1 MDYIKVKGH
10 DHLIR
15 DPKTNSIINTNMSE
29 YNEYISRRD
38 SKLKENEKVNNL
50 ESDITNMKEDL
61 DEIKLLLRRLINE
74 SWYYRTFQFNKKFWI
89 CKV

>member
-1 MDYIKVKGH
+1 MEYIKVKGH

-29 YNEYISRRD
+29 YNEYLSRRD

-50 ESDITNMKEDL
+50 ESDIINMKGDL
-61 DEIKLLLRRLINE
+61 NEIKNLLRSLLNE
-74 SWYYRTFQFNKKFWI
+74 SR
-89 CKV
+89 

>member
-1 MDYIKVKGH
+1 MEYIKVKGH

-38 SKLKENEKVNNL
+38 SKLQENRKVQNL
-50 ESDITNMKEDL
+50 ESDVDNIKEDL
-61 DEIKLLLRRLINE
+61 NEIKFLLRRLINE
-74 SWYYRTFQFNKKFWI
+74 S
-89 CKV
+89 

>member
-15 DPKTNSIINTNMSE
+15 DTKTNSIINTNVSE

-38 SKLKENEKVNNL
+38 SKLKESQKIQNL
-50 ESDITNMKEDL
+50 ESDVANMKEDL
-61 DEIKLLLRRLINE
+61 NEIKFLLRRLVNG
-74 SWYYRTFQFNKKFWI
+74 S
-89 CKV
+89 

>member
-1 MDYIKVKGH
+1 MTYIKVKGH

-38 SKLKENEKVNNL
+38 CKLEENEKIQNL
-50 ESDITNMKEDL
+50 ERDLDNIKCDL
-61 DEIKLLLRRLINE
+61 DEIKFLLRNLANG
-74 SWYYRTFQFNKKFWI
+74 SK
-89 CKV
+89 